1 MVKRKQSTRMSRY
14 TNLASNKPKP
24 QQRTRRSVSK
34 LGLLSKPIDFSRRR
48 FAWFMKLSRMKKT
61 LVIAV
66 PILAVLI
73 LVPVVT
79 YLILAH
85 DIDDPERL
93 MNRNNTGIVLEDM
106 NGKAFYSVGRAE
118 HRDQVPIDQISPS
131 MRNALVASEDKDF
144 YKHGGFSVTSIFRAV
159 FTGVGGGST
168 LTQQLVKNT
177 LLSDQHSYLR
187 KYQELFMAVAVEQ
200 HYTKDQILDLYLNS
214 VFFGENSFGIED
226 AAKLYFNEAPKDLDL
241 AQSAMLVGIL
251 PAPNAYSPISGNA
264 TYAKERQTYVL
275 GRMVAVGSITEEQKT
290 AALAEQLTYATAPQ
304 SVNSVA
310 PHFAEMVIDQLSKK
324 YGYETVMRSG
334 YQVKTTLDLTAQQS
348 LVDSVN
354 AGMKHINAEGGTN
367 ASGVVIDPT
376 NGEIRALVGSADYNN
391 PDWGKVNMVTTARQ
405 PGSSFKPIY
414 YSYALANGT
423 VTPATILPDKVMDFG
438 GGYIPRDA
446 DRNETSRGQVSVREA
461 LDWSLN
467 IPSIHVMQ
475 KFGVSNTYQAAKNL
489 GISNIDPNK
498 NYGLTLALG
507 AAEVP
512 LEDMAHAYAA
522 FANQGQQYDLSL
534 ISQVDNKYGKKVF
547 SSTPTSKQAISKE
560 GAYLLSNILSDNTT
574 RSRVFGASLSV
585 PGHTVAVKTGTTNDN
600 KDAWTIGYNPQYVV
614 GVWVGNND
622 NTPMLSGGSD
632 MAGPIWKGTMTKL
645 LAGKKDVPFVM
656 PSSIVQRQVCKSNG
670 GLADKTGPNTYN
682 EYFMSGALPT
692 TSCTAAPTM
701 VDVCDLKT
709 GTVVSI
715 DESTYDSSK
724 QSKDTSNCKPP
735 TEQACNLSTGKVE
748 TINTA
753 DYDST
758 KYSTDTTDCQSQ
770 TNSNMVRACDTQT
783 GNWVQIPQ
791 SQVDGTRYTTGTPT
805 CQASP

>member
-1 MVKRKQSTRMSRY
+1 MVKRKQPTRMSRY
-14 TNLASNKPKP
+14 TNLARNKPKP
-24 QQRTRRSVSK
+24 RRTRRTVK
-34 LGLLSKPIDFSRRR
+34 KVGWLT
-48 FAWFMKLSRMKKT
+48 WFMKLSRKKKA

-66 PILAVLI
+66 PILAFLI
-73 LVPVVT
+73 LVPLVT
-79 YLILAH
+79 YLLLAH
-85 DIDDPERL
+85 DISDPERL

-106 NGKAFYSVGRAE
+106 NGEAFYSVGRAE
-118 HRDQVPIDQISPS
+118 HRSQVPIDQISPS
-131 MRNALVASEDKDF
+131 MKNALVASEDKDF
-144 YKHGGFSVTSIFRAV
+144 YKHGGFSITSIFRAL
-159 FTGVGGGST
+159 FTRVGGGST

-200 HYTKDQILDLYLNS
+200 HYTKDQILDMYLNS
-214 VFFGENSFGIED
+214 VFFGENAFGIED

-264 TYAKERQTYVL
+264 TYAKERQSYVL
-275 GRMVAVGSITEEQKT
+275 GRMVLDGYITKAQEDT
-290 AALAEQLTYATAPQ
+290 ASAEVLTYASDPQ
-304 SVNSVA
+304 SVNSIA
-310 PHFAEMVIDQLSKK
+310 PHFAEMVINQLSKK

-334 YQVKTTLDLTAQQS
+334 YQVKTTLDLKAQQA
-348 LVDSVN
+348 LVDSVS
-354 AGMKHINAEGGTN
+354 AGMKYINAEGGTN
-367 ASGVVIDPT
+367 ASGIVIDPT
-376 NGEIRALVGSADYNN
+376 DGGIRALVGSADYNN

-414 YSYALANGT
+414 YSYALANGA

-446 DRNETSRGQVSVREA
+446 DRNETSRGQVTVRKA

-475 KFGVSNTYQAAKNL
+475 KFGISNTLQAAKNL
-489 GISNIDPNK
+489 GINNINPDK

-534 ISQVDNKYGKKVF
+534 ISQVDNKFGKKVF
-547 SSTPTSKQAISKE
+547 SSVPSSKQAISKD

-574 RSRVFGASLSV
+574 RSHIFGSSLTVF
-585 PGHTVAVKTGTTNDN
+585 GHTVAVKTGTTNDN
-600 KDAWTIGYNPQYVV
+600 KDAWTIGYNPQYVI

-632 MAGPIWKGTMTKL
+632 MAGPIWRGAMTKI
-645 LAGKKDVPFVM
+645 LAGKKDVPFAT
-656 PSSIVQRQVCKSNG
+656 PGNIVQRQVCFANG
-670 GLADKTGPNTYN
+670 GLAAKAGPNTYT

-701 VDVCDLKT
+701 INVCDLST

-715 DESTYDSSK
+715 DELTYDSSK
-724 QSKDTSNCKPP
+724 QSKDTDNCKPP

-748 TINTA
+748 TINKS
-753 DYDST
+753 DYDDS
-758 KYSTDTTDCQSQ
+758 KYSTDT
-770 TNSNMVRACDTQT
+770 SNCKPQADDNGDTVKACDTQT
-783 GNWVQIPQ
+783 GKWVQIPQ
-791 SQVDGTRYTTGTPT
+791 SQVDGTRYTTGMTT
-805 CQASP
+805 CQASH